1 MNDFYISTID
11 ENAGTLASKYG
22 LGIEIADFCTA
33 WNMDERLAE
42 TDAQVQKMVCGIP
55 NGYFMGHSVNCFHV
69 RLTLKSVL

>member
-42 TDAQVQKMVCGIP
+42 TDAQVQK
-55 NGYFMGHSVNCFHV
+55 NGLWDYQTGTPRSIQ
-69 RLTLKSVL
+69 